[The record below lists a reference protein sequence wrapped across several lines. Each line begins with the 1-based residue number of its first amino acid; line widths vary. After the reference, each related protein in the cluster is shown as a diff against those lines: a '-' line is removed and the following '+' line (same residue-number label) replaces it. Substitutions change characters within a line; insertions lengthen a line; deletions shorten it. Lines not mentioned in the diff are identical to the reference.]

1 MMRSIRIRAN
11 RAAAGAALAIGLAAA
26 MAAATPALAN
36 GGGLTYEVTITNAT
50 YGQRFTPLL
59 LVTHEPALRLFDVGA
74 PASPGL
80 ATLAE
85 EGNVG
90 PLREVLDAEPRVIAT
105 AAGAGLTEPGATTTL
120 TIRAL
125 PNRHRLSLAA
135 MLIPT
140 NDAFVALDSVELPY
154 VGSVTYV
161 ARAYDAGSESNNE
174 LCAFIP
180 GPGFP
185 ECGGPGG
192 GGKAGNG
199 EGFVHV
205 HRGIHGVGDLH
216 PADRAW
222 SNPVAIVRIRRVH

>member
-1 MMRSIRIRAN
+1 MMRSIRN
-11 RAAAGAALAIGLAAA
+11 RADTAALALALAVTA
-26 MAAATPALAN
+26 TVATPAMA
-36 GGGLTYEVTITNAT
+36 GGGLAYEVTVTNAT
-50 YGQRFTPLL
+50 YGQRLTPLL
-59 LVTHEPALRLFDVGA
+59 LVTHEPSVRLFDLGA

-90 PLREVLDAEPRVIAT
+90 PLREVLDAEPRVNAT
-105 AAGAGLTEPGATTTL
+105 AAGAGLTDAGATTTF
-120 TIRAL
+120 TIVGL

-161 ARAYDAGSESNNE
+161 AHAYDAGSEINNE
-174 LCAFIP
+174 LCASIP

-222 SNPVAIVRIRRVH
+222 SNPVAVVRIRRIQ

>member
-1 MMRSIRIRAN
+1 MMPSIRTRAK
-11 RAAAGAALAIGLAAA
+11 RVALATALAIGLVTA

-59 LVTHEPALRLFDVGA
+59 LVAHEPTLRLFDVGA
-74 PASPGL
+74 PASFGL

-90 PLREVLDAEPRVIAT
+90 PLREVLDAEPRVNVT
-105 AAGAGLTEPGATTTL
+105 VAGAGLTEPGATTTL

-140 NDAFVALDSVELPY
+140 NDAFVARQRRVAVRGQRNLRRPRVRCGQRKQQRAVRIHSGAELS
-154 VGSVTYV
+154 GM
-161 ARAYDAGSESNNE
+161 RR
-174 LCAFIP
+174 
-180 GPGFP
+180 
-185 ECGGPGG
+185 PGG
-192 GGKAGNG
+192 GEAGNG

-205 HRGIHGVGDLH
+205 HPGDPRGRR
-216 PADRAW
+216 PASADRAW
-222 SNPVAIVRIRRVH
+222 SNPVAVVRIRRVN